1 MMSFIQRNLPKAIFA
16 ALLIAIQA
24 TAAGLLAPVYPGA
37 VPDPNAGD
45 ITVRVFLSKA
55 PLDKVMAFY
64 TARLGKMMPGSDI
77 ESDAAQFNCPADQEV
92 PCYAA
97 EVMDQSQVAR
107 QLRDMTQAKVVGVMI
122 QGKAGRKDQPPP
134 ASGDKG
140 DDAMGQK
147 LAQMEQKE
155 INAMNREINSQMTP
169 ADRKIAAMSDLFEG
183 LKDEVAA
190 GRHTK
195 QELLA
200 AYKRYQDLET
210 AWFPT
215 VKAPNGQRESYDQFK
230 LAHLKASITQNTQ
243 TGVAP
248 AAASGQD
255 MAALAKRMQAAVQ
268 AGRMDEVQAL
278 ERQMQSQMQQ
288 QPAQRGAA
296 LEAVTKDY
304 WNQWMAFLRDLRAHA
319 YRTRIWINTP
329 PKSWG
334 Y

>member
-1 MMSFIQRNLPKAIFA
+1 
-16 ALLIAIQA
+16 
-24 TAAGLLAPVYPGA
+24 
-37 VPDPNAGD
+37 
-45 ITVRVFLSKA
+45 
-55 PLDKVMAFY
+55 
-64 TARLGKMMPGSDI
+64 MPGSDI
-77 ESDAAQFNCPADQEV
+77 ESDAKQFNCPADQEV

-122 QGKAGRKDQPPP
+122 QGKARRKDQPPP

-140 DDAMGQK
+140 DDALGRR
-147 LAQMEQKE
+147 LAQMQQRD
-155 INAMNREINSQMTP
+155 INTMNREIDSQMTP
-169 ADRKIAAMSDLFEG
+169 ADRKIAAMSDLFDG
-183 LKDEVAA
+183 LRARSARPPHQA
-190 GRHTK
+190 GATG
-195 QELLA
+195 
-200 AYKRYQDLET
+200 AYKRYQGLET

-215 VKAPNGQRESYDQFK
+215 VKGPNGQRESYDQLK
-230 LAHLKASITQNTQ
+230 LTHLKASISKNTQ
-243 TGVAP
+243 TAVAP

-255 MAALAKRMQAAVQ
+255 MAALAKKMQAAVQ

-288 QPAQRGAA
+288 QPAQSEAA
-296 LEAVTKDY
+296 REAVTKDH